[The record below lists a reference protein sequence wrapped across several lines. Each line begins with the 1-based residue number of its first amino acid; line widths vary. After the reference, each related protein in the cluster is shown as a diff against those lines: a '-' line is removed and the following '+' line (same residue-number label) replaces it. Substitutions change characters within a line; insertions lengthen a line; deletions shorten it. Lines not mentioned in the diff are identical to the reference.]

1 MSFTYDPTT
10 PLGQTRMFCGDTN
23 SAQQKFSDAELYA
36 LLAIYTDPLL
46 TASYAI
52 EGLATNAAYIAR
64 MLEAEEYRR
73 DDKAIAQEIRNQAK
87 ELRAR
92 VVMTPIV
99 NPPTQVFVP
108 AENGCPG
115 MNSLW

>member
-1 MSFTYDPTT
+1 
-10 PLGQTRMFCGDTN
+10 MFCGDTN

-36 LLAIYTDPLL
+36 LLAIYIDPLL

-73 DDKAIAQEIRNQAK
+73 DDRSIVRELREQAK
-87 ELRAR
+87 ELRSR
-92 VVMTPIV
+92 VVMTAIV
-99 NPPTQVFVP
+99 NSPTQVFVP
-108 AENGCPG
+108 AENGQPG